1 MGFRLGSRL
10 AQIVPT
16 LILVSMLVFGLQQL
30 MPGDPALAMAGEQ
43 SGDPLVVAQIRQE
56 LWLDHALP
64 LQYLHWVGNLLRGN
78 LGYSW
83 HTRQPV
89 AQLIAQ
95 KLPVTAQLAVM
106 AFVIAVLIG
115 VPTGVLAAV
124 KRNGPLDY
132 LANAIGLAGLS
143 MPTFWLG
150 IMLIL
155 LVSVDL
161 GWLPPSGYVPLT
173 QDFGRSLATTIM
185 PAFVLGNAIAAILM
199 RHTRS
204 AMLLTLD
211 QDYVRTARAKGLP
224 EWRVILRHA
233 LRNALIP
240 VVTLGALELGTL
252 LSGAVLTEQVFSIPG
267 FGKMVVDAVFDR
279 DYPVVQGVVLVT
291 AFLFIVLNLLAD
303 VLYALINPRLRR
315 A

>member
-1 MGFRLGSRL
+1 MKFGQRL

-16 LILVSMLVFGLQQL
+16 LILVSILVFCLQQL
-30 MPGDPALAMAGEQ
+30 MPGDPALVLAGEER
-43 SGDPLVVAQIRQE
+43 GDPKVLAQIRDE
-56 LWLDHALP
+56 LWLDRPLP
-64 LQYLHWVGNLLRGN
+64 IQYLHWVGNVVQGN

-83 HTRQPV
+83 RTRQPV
-89 AQLIAQ
+89 AQLIGQ

-106 AFVIAVLIG
+106 AFAIDILIG
-115 VPTGVLAAV
+115 IPTGVIAAV
-124 KRNGPLDY
+124 KRNTAWDTI
-132 LANAIGLAGLS
+132 ASAIGLAGLS

-150 IMLIL
+150 ILLIL
-155 LVSVDL
+155 LISVDL

-173 QDFGRSLATTIM
+173 QDPWQSLATTIM

-204 AMLLTLD
+204 AMVSVLD
-211 QDYVRTARAKGLP
+211 QDYVRTARAKGLSGA
-224 EWRVILRHA
+224 RVILKHA

-267 FGKMVVDAVFDR
+267 FGKMVVDAVFNR

-291 AFLFIVLNLLAD
+291 AFLFIALNLLAD
-303 VLYALINPRLRR
+303 ILYVLINPRLRR